1 MSPVA
6 VLVVEDDVETRRAL
20 VEMLG
25 SWGYPAAEA
34 GNGQEALD
42 FLDREPCPRLI
53 LLDLAM
59 AGMNGEVF
67 LLLKQADAR
76 LVDIPVLV
84 YSGRLTE
91 SPLDGVTEYVRKG
104 ASTDVLRRSI
114 ERTIGAPP
122 SRSPLLH

>member
-6 VLVVEDDVETRRAL
+6 VLVVEDDRATRQAL

-25 SWGYPAAEA
+25 SWGYRAAEA
-34 GNGQEALD
+34 IDGREALD
-42 FLDREPCPRLI
+42 YLDREPHPRLI

-59 AGMNGEVF
+59 DGMNGEVF

-76 LVDIPVLV
+76 FADIPVVV
-84 YSGRLTE
+84 YSGIERE

-104 ASTDVLRRSI
+104 ASPDSLRRSI
-114 ERTIGAPP
+114 ERIIGAPERP
-122 SRSPLLH
+122 QYLH

>member
-1 MSPVA
+1 MSAVT
-6 VLVVEDDVETRRAL
+6 VLVVEDDRATRRAL

-34 GNGQEALD
+34 IDGREALD
-42 FLDREPCPRLI
+42 YLDREPQPRLI
-53 LLDLAM
+53 VLDLAM

-76 LVDIPVLV
+76 FTNIPVLV
-84 YSGRLTE
+84 YSGVERE
-91 SPLDGVTEYVRKG
+91 SPLDGVAEYVRKG

-114 ERTIGAPP
+114 ERIIGAPERP
-122 SRSPLLH
+122 TVLH

>member
-6 VLVVEDDVETRRAL
+6 VLVVEDDGATRQAL

-34 GNGQEALD
+34 ADGREALD
-42 FLDREPCPRLI
+42 YLDRSPHPRLI
-53 LLDLAM
+53 VLDLAM

-76 LVDIPVLV
+76 FADIPVMV
-84 YSGRLTE
+84 YSGVDHE
-91 SPLDGVTEYVRKG
+91 SALDGVTEYVRKG
-104 ASTDVLRRSI
+104 ASTEVLRRSI
-114 ERTIGAPP
+114 ERIIGAPQRP
-122 SRSPLLH
+122 AILH